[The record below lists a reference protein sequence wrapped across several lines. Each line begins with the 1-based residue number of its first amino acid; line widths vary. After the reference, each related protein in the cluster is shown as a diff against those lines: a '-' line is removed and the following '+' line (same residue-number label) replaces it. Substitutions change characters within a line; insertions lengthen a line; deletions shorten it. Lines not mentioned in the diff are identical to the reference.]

1 MSWGVAY
8 MGRIWGRACIH
19 VRRMCS
25 NWARQT
31 NVHCWNHGLIIV
43 HPSGSL
49 NQCFRPHSRSSRES
63 KSLFIE
69 VYKEIPRSTPVHL
82 QIQEASKQISS
93 SRCAR
98 MQYLLVYLLL
108 CFTFVLFSRFVIS
121 LHFLTISVRL
131 TSLDLWNP
139 TCVWSNASDEF
150 W

>member
-1 MSWGVAY
+1 
-8 MGRIWGRACIH
+8 
-19 VRRMCS
+19 
-25 NWARQT
+25 
-31 NVHCWNHGLIIV
+31 
-43 HPSGSL
+43 
-49 NQCFRPHSRSSRES
+49 
-63 KSLFIE
+63 
-69 VYKEIPRSTPVHL
+69 
-82 QIQEASKQISS
+82 
-93 SRCAR
+93 